1 MFKPFLPVAARGVA
15 HGLERQCNVLF
26 PKQRLNCLPDPQG
39 HGSLRPPF
47 FGRTAQGHHRV

>member
-47 FGRTAQGHHRV
+47 FGRTAQGHHRI